1 MAETYGILVAEEVE
15 QDKKEQ
21 ALIDREREN
30 METLQ
35 EGEEFTFT
43 FPRKESEG
51 SYTVTITDNELGKE
65 IFSTVS
71 DYIKTDQRWNEA
83 EEVEE
88 FVIRIPL
95 SDEYFDET
103 VADEE

>member
-1 MAETYGILVAEEVE
+1 MADTYGIIVAEEE
-15 QDKKEQ
+15 EYLDKEQ
-21 ALIDREREN
+21 AIIDREQEN
-30 METLQ
+30 METLK

-43 FPRKESEG
+43 FPRKESDG
-51 SYTVTITDNELGKE
+51 NYTVTITDNEVGKE

-71 DYIKTDQRWNEA
+71 DYIKTDQFWNEA

-95 SDEYFDET
+95 PDSYFDET